1 VTVPPSRGER
11 RTRRTTST
19 APAAPPPPEG
29 RFATTTGQ
37 VEWVRERDDGAWT
50 LYVNGVPSSPLRA
63 GAPEVLDFEYL
74 QWMADCVRLALPP
87 DGPGGGGAPLRAVH
101 LGGGACA
108 LPRHLAAVRAG
119 VGGTRQVVVELDA
132 ELVARVREW
141 VDLPRAPE
149 LRIRA
154 GDARAGLAARR
165 DASAD
170 LVVRD
175 VFAGDSTP
183 RHVVTAEFTAEV
195 ARVLDPS
202 RGGGLYLANA
212 VDRTSPV
219 GLKAEV
225 ATLQAVFPHVAA
237 ALEPGVLRGR
247 RHGNAVLLASHA
259 PLPLAELTR
268 ALGAG
273 AAVAR
278 VLHGEALTALV
289 AGAAAVHDPP
299 GGPGGPDGPGAEVT
313 APGGA
318 PASP

>member
-1 VTVPPSRGER
+1 MAVPPSRGQR
-11 RTRRTTST
+11 RNTS
-19 APAAPPPPEG
+19 PPPPEG
-29 RFATTTGQ
+29 RFTTSTGQ

-63 GAPEVLDFEYL
+63 GSPEVLDFEYL
-74 QWMADCVRLALPP
+74 QWMADCVRLALPSP
-87 DGPGGGGAPLRAVH
+87 APLRAVH

-119 VGGTRQVVVELDA
+119 AGGTRQVVVELDA

-141 VDLPRAPE
+141 VDLPRSPE
-149 LRIRA
+149 LRIQA

-165 DASAD
+165 DGSAD

-175 VFAGDSTP
+175 VFAGDATP
-183 RHVVTAEFTAEV
+183 RHVVTAEFTADV
-195 ARVLDPS
+195 ARVLDAS
-202 RGGGLYLANA
+202 GGGLYLANA

-225 ATLQAVFPHVAA
+225 ATLLAVFPHVAA

-259 PLPLAELTR
+259 PLPLAELAR

-273 AAVAR
+273 AAMAR
-278 VLHGEALTALV
+278 LLHGEALTALV
-289 AGAAAVHDPP
+289 AGAAVVHDP
-299 GGPGGPDGPGAEVT
+299 A
-313 APGGA
+313 
-318 PASP
+318 

>member
-1 VTVPPSRGER
+1 MTVPPARGDR
-11 RTRRTTST
+11 RTSRSTSS
-19 APAAPPPPEG
+19 PPPEG
-29 RFATTTGQ
+29 SFTTTTGQ

-74 QWMADCVRLALPP
+74 QWMADCIRLALPAP
-87 DGPGGGGAPLRAVH
+87 SPLRAVH

-108 LPRHLAAVRAG
+108 LPRHLASVRAG
-119 VGGTRQVVVELDA
+119 AGGTRQVVVELDA

-149 LRIRA
+149 LRIQA

-175 VFAGDSTP
+175 VFAGDATP
-183 RHVVTAEFTAEV
+183 RHVVTAEFTADV
-195 ARVLDPS
+195 ARVLDGS
-202 RGGGLYLANA
+202 GDGGLYLANA

-225 ATLQAVFPHVAA
+225 ATIMSVFPHVAA

-259 PLPLAELTR
+259 PLPVAELAR

-273 AAVAR
+273 AAMAR
-278 VLHGEALTALV
+278 LLHGDALTALV
-289 AGAAAVHDPP
+289 AGAAVVHDPP
-299 GGPGGPDGPGAEVT
+299 SDR
-313 APGGA
+313 
-318 PASP
+318 

>member
-1 VTVPPSRGER
+1 MPPSRGQR
-11 RTRRTTST
+11 RNTS
-19 APAAPPPPEG
+19 PPPPEG
-29 RFATTTGQ
+29 RFTTTTGQ

-87 DGPGGGGAPLRAVH
+87 GGSEDRAGGAPLRAVH

-149 LRIRA
+149 LRIQA

-195 ARVLDPS
+195 ARVLDPA

-225 ATLQAVFPHVAA
+225 ATLRAVFPHVAA

-278 VLHGEALTALV
+278 VLHGDALASLV
-289 AGAAAVHDPP
+289 AGAAVVHDPP
-299 GGPGGPDGPGAEVT
+299 TDPPVDPPVT
-313 APGGA
+313 PPGGA

>member
-1 VTVPPSRGER
+1 MPPSRGQR
-11 RTRRTTST
+11 RNSRPT
-19 APAAPPPPEG
+19 AGPPPPEG

-74 QWMADCVRLALPP
+74 QWMADCVRLALPAE
-87 DGPGGGGAPLRAVH
+87 GGAPLRAVH

-119 VGGTRQVVVELDA
+119 AGGTRQVVVELDA

-141 VDLPRAPE
+141 VDLPRSPE
-149 LRIRA
+149 LRIQA

-225 ATLQAVFPHVAA
+225 ATLLAVFPHVAA

-278 VLHGEALTALV
+278 VLHGDALTALV
-289 AGAAAVHDPP
+289 AGAAVVHDP
-299 GGPGGPDGPGAEVT
+299 V
-313 APGGA
+313 
-318 PASP
+318 